1 MTETQS
7 ALSGVLHGIRVL
19 DFGRYIA
26 GPYCAALLA
35 DLGADVVRIERREGG
50 EDRWVAPVAADGA
63 GALYLAMN
71 RNKRGM
77 TLDPAHPQGRE
88 IVQKLVAT
96 ADVVVANLPPEVL
109 RSLSLDLESLRR
121 VKPDI
126 ILTTVTAFGAGGPW
140 SHRHGFDGIGQLM
153 SGAAYLTGTPEQPMR
168 AAVAWVDFGTA
179 SVSAFGTLAALI
191 ARRETRRGQKVEAA
205 LLRTAVAFT
214 NSALLEQQVIQ
225 VNRVATLNR
234 GQTSAPS
241 DVFRTKDGW
250 IIAYA
255 IGNPM
260 FRRWA
265 RLMGEEHWLTDPRFK
280 DDQGRGDH
288 GDVISKRMA
297 QWTTER
303 TTDEAL
309 AELEKAKIPAGP
321 LYSPQ
326 QALEDAHI
334 RAAGLLHDTD
344 YPGLPRPAPLA
355 PTPVGLSETPGRF
368 AHRAPMLGEHTDEI
382 LAELGY
388 SEAAI
393 DALRAANVI

>member
-1 MTETQS
+1 VTETQS

-50 EDRWVAPVAADGA
+50 EDRWVPPVAADGA

-191 ARRETRRGQKVEAA
+191 AKRETGRGQKVEAA

-225 VNRVATLNR
+225 VNRVATQNR

-303 TTDEAL
+303 TTDQAL

-334 RAAGLLHDTD
+334 RAAGLLRDTD